1 MKKLSCKSCGSALQV
16 DGFDRR
22 LAVVHCSHCGVMY
35 DLTKSRAEANTLQN
49 PVAQT
54 SPDTTRTNKQNPE
67 SGAESEREVLQRPV
81 AAMPAGFNVSRNGK
95 LTVRWNWRNASA
107 MLGAGMAVFFNIV
120 VIILLSSGRP
130 GFVHIIFVLV
140 ALGVLYRASA
150 NLFNSTTITA
160 DENQLTV
167 RHSPIPW
174 FPAPTISS
182 SSVEQLFVSEG
193 HTESKNG
200 RRTPYYV
207 LNAVLRDNSLKQLS
221 SSLPDIEQALYLEQE
236 FESVLH
242 IRDRRVA
249 GEVLGTSRH
258 I

>member
-67 SGAESEREVLQRPV
+67 SGAESE
-81 AAMPAGFNVSRNGK
+81 
-95 LTVRWNWRNASA
+95 
-107 MLGAGMAVFFNIV
+107 
-120 VIILLSSGRP
+120 ILLSSGRP

-174 FPAPTISS
+174 LPAPTISS